1 MTHRI
6 LVVLIVCIIYLAG
19 TSNLEWRNIALG
31 VMISIGIVL
40 LIRPR
45 PRPMDWHRFPMAMVA
60 LAQYVVIL
68 AYDLIASGL
77 RTARIVLNPDLPIK
91 PGIIAIPSECNSE
104 MGTALSAHAIT
115 LTPGTMVV
123 EIDANGVMYTHCLD
137 VTDADKHIAKAQ
149 KLRQKLLK
157 KIFI

>member
-6 LVVLIVCIIYLAG
+6 FVVLIVCIIYLAG
-19 TSNLEWRNIALG
+19 TSNLEWRNIVAGLIISTG
-31 VMISIGIVL
+31 VVL
-40 LIRPR
+40 LIRPH
-45 PRPMDWHRFPMAMVA
+45 PRSMDWKRFPMAMVA
-60 LAQYVVIL
+60 LAQYGVIL

-77 RTARIVLNPDLPIK
+77 RTARIVLKPDLPIK

-104 MGTALSAHAIT
+104 LGTALSAHAIT

-123 EIDANGVMYTHCLD
+123 EIDAHGVMYTHCLD
-137 VTDADKHIAKAQ
+137 VTDADKQIEKAQ
-149 KLRQKLLK
+149 KMRQKLLK

>member
-19 TSNLEWRNIALG
+19 SASLEWRNIALG
-31 VMISIGIVL
+31 LIISTGIVL

-45 PRPMDWHRFPMAMVA
+45 PRPMQWHRFPMAMVA
-60 LAQYVVIL
+60 LAQYAVIL